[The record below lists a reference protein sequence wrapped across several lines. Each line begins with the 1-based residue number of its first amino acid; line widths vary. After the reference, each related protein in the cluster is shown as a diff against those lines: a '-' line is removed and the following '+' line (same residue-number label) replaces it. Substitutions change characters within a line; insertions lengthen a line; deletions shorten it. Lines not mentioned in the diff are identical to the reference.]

1 MKTKNILMA
10 TALTAFA
17 FAGSAIAQQTQ
28 DLPDRLKMGQER
40 VKVRHEIRLP
50 QIDGYTPLKCDLH
63 IHTIFSDGIVWPSLR
78 VREAWEEGLDAIA
91 LTDHVEG
98 QPAREGVQKGDLDLA
113 YKNAE
118 EEALRRDIILIKG
131 GEITR
136 SMPPG
141 HLNALFLKDVD
152 ALQQAD
158 VVDALKEAKRQ
169 GAFIFWNHPG
179 WNVKEVKWH
188 DIHEQ
193 LWKEGLLNGIEVFNE
208 FEWYPKALEWAKDKQ
223 LTIVANTDVHDV
235 IERLYDR
242 RSTSHRP
249 LTLVLAKEKTA
260 AALKEAL
267 FAGRTLI
274 WFYDTV
280 IGEERYLKQLFKGAV
295 RVEAPHHVTDAY
307 AYLTVTNTCDVP
319 FTLEAVAKETS
330 ENGYPRAFVLPAGA
344 SVTLTVP
351 KDAQHNVAYRVKN
364 LLMAYGQCLE
374 VSLF

>member
-1 MKTKNILMA
+1 MKQIWKSA
-10 TALTAFA
+10 ALTAA
-17 FAGSAIAQQTQ
+17 CVVALGAAAQQTQ
-28 DLPDRLKMGQER
+28 DLPDRVKMGQER
-40 VKVRHEIRLP
+40 EKVRHEFRLP
-50 QIDGYTPLKCDLH
+50 QIDGYQLLKCDLH
-63 IHTIFSDGIVWPSLR
+63 IHTVFSDGIVWPSLR

-118 EEALRRDIILIKG
+118 EEAMRRDIILIKG
-131 GEITR
+131 AEITR

-152 ALQQAD
+152 ALQQED
-158 VVDALKEAKRQ
+158 VKDALKEAHRQ

-188 DIHEQ
+188 DLHEQ
-193 LWKEGLLNGIEVFNE
+193 LWKEGLLNGIEVYNE
-208 FEWYPKALEWAKDKQ
+208 FEWYPKALEWAKEKN
-223 LTIVANTDVHDV
+223 LTILANTDVHDV
-235 IERLYDR
+235 IERLYDKR
-242 RSTSHRP
+242 QAAHRP
-249 LTLVLAKEKTA
+249 VTLVLAKERTA

-274 WFYDTV
+274 LFYDTL
-280 IGEERYLKQLFKGAV
+280 IGREDYLRKFFDGAV
-295 RVEAPHHVTDAY
+295 RVETPHHVTDAY

-319 FTLEAVAKETS
+319 FRLEAVDAVP
-330 ENGYPRAFVLPAGA
+330 GYPAAICLPANA
-344 SVTLTVP
+344 SVTVTIP
-351 KDAQHNVAYRVKN
+351 KDGQHSVAYRVAN
-364 LLMAYGQCLE
+364 LLSAYDKCLE